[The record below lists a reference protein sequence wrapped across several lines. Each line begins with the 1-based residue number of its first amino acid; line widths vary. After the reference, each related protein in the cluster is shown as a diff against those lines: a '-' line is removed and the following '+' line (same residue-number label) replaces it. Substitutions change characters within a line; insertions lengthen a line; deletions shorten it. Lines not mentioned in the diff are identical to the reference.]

1 MRGRG
6 DALRLGAQS
15 GYSKFTF
22 ASFFLKH
29 TTNWI
34 RLWIWL
40 LSARL
45 NANSSLSLGCV
56 TVTGWY
62 RPCLL
67 ALDSA
72 QRSFGLWSRETPHLA
87 ELPCVT
93 SIFSTGRR
101 LLTWSVLEKVWRF
114 GICWAAGEV
123 LRWRGEKL
131 PLFRVL
137 EWLQHIRRFTFS
149 CSYSAIYAR
158 RQCGVLLKCTTRAH
172 S

>member
-1 MRGRG
+1 MHWDSVPSLAIVNSLLFFSFWCTPQIG
-6 DALRLGAQS
+6 S
-15 GYSKFTF
+15 GYEYDCHQPDWTRIV
-22 ASFFLKH
+22 H
-29 TTNWI
+29 CP
-34 RLWIWL
+34 
-40 LSARL
+40 
-45 NANSSLSLGCV
+45 LGV

-62 RPCLL
+62 RLCLL

-72 QRSFGLWSRETPHLA
+72 ERSFGLWSRETPHLA

-101 LLTWSVLEKVWRF
+101 LLTWSAPEKVGRF

-149 CSYSAIYAR
+149 CSYSANYAR
-158 RQCGVLLKCTTRAH
+158 RQSVVSC
-172 S
+172 